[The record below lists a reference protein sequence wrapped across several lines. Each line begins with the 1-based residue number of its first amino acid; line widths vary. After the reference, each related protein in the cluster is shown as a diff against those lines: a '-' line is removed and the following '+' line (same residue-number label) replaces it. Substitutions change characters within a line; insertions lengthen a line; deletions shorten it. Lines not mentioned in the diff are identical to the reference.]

1 MNNKNNNFSVRRLTM
16 TAIFIA
22 LITVL
27 TAFVSFAIPGG
38 YGYIHPGDS
47 MIYLC
52 AWALG
57 GPIAGLASALGS
69 ALADILVGYPQ
80 YAIATFVIKFLMGYV
95 CYLIMKAFSYKKL
108 TNITG
113 MIVASLIMV
122 AGYVGY
128 EYFLSGIGGATAALV
143 PNLIQAAG
151 GVIIGAVAVTVFDSI
166 NALSPFVTWKVKK
179 NNG

>member
-1 MNNKNNNFSVRRLTM
+1 MNKINNKFSVKTLTM

-22 LITVL
+22 LVTVL

-69 ALADILVGYPQ
+69 ALADILIGYPQ
-80 YAIATFVIKFLMGYV
+80 YAIATFIIKFLMGYV
-95 CYLIMKAFSYKKL
+95 CYLIMKAFSYKKI
-108 TNITG
+108 TNVIG
-113 MIVASLIMV
+113 MIAASLIMV

-151 GVIIGAVAVTVFDSI
+151 GVAIGAVVVTVFDSI
-166 NALSPFVTWKVKK
+166 KGLNPYVTWKA
-179 NNG
+179 NSNG

>member
-1 MNNKNNNFSVRRLTM
+1 MNSKNSNFSVRTLTM

-22 LITVL
+22 LVTVL
-27 TAFVSFAIPGG
+27 TAFVSFAVPGG

-80 YAIATFVIKFLMGYV
+80 YAIATFVIKFLMGYT
-95 CYLIMKAFSYKKL
+95 CYLIMKAFSYKKI
-108 TNITG
+108 TNIIG

-151 GVIIGAVAVTVFDSI
+151 GVIIGVVAVTVFDSI
-166 NALSPFVTWKVKK
+166 NALSPFVTWKEKK